1 MSIFIC
7 MYMSECMCMSVS
19 ECSVCMCVCVDVR
32 VDANAVQKK
41 VLDLLKL
48 KLQAILNVMLWV
60 LYTNL
65 GIL

>member
-1 MSIFIC
+1 
-7 MYMSECMCMSVS
+7 MSVS
-19 ECSVCMCVCVDVR
+19 ECSVCMCVCVDVH